1 MLKSK
6 NLMMRFYQ
14 LFFVF
19 FIVFF
24 SACSSSDLNRI
35 LQSTGVQGLLTQQEV
50 SSGLKEALIQGIS
63 KGADKAAQTDGFFK
77 NDLIRI
83 LLPEDARRVES
94 TLRQMGLGSEV
105 DRALL
110 AINRGAEKA
119 AIEAKPIFVNAI
131 RQLTI
136 HDAFNILRG
145 DQDAATK
152 YLRRTTEGQLIS
164 LFQPKIQG
172 SLNQVGATKYYGD
185 IANAYNA
192 IPLTNRKIDPDLNAY
207 VTERAIDGLFLLIAE
222 EEKNIREN
230 PMERT
235 SALMRRVFAAQD

>member
-1 MLKSK
+1 MLNSK
-6 NLMMRFYQ
+6 NLIMRFYK
-14 LFFVF
+14 LFIVF

-35 LQSTGVQGLLTQQEV
+35 LQSTGVQGTLTQQEV

-63 KGADKAAQTDGFFK
+63 KGSDKAAQTDGFFK

-119 AIEAKPIFVNAI
+119 AIEAKPIFINAI

-136 HDAFNILRG
+136 QDAFNILKG

-164 LFQPKIQG
+164 LFQPKIQE

-185 IANAYNA
+185 IASTYNA

-235 SALMRRVFAAQD
+235 SALMKRVFAAQD

>member
-1 MLKSK
+1 
-6 NLMMRFYQ
+6 MRFYP
-14 LFFVF
+14 FFFF

-24 SACSSSDLNRI
+24 SACSSADLNRI
-35 LQSTGVQGLLTQQEV
+35 LQSTGTQGPLTQQEV

-136 HDAFNILRG
+136 QDAFNILKG

-164 LFQPKIQG
+164 LFQPRIQE

-192 IPLTNRKIDPDLNAY
+192 IPLSNRKIDPNLNAY

-235 SALMRRVFAAQD
+235 SVLMRRVFAAQD

>member
-1 MLKSK
+1 MLNSK
-6 NLMMRFYQ
+6 MLMMRFSNL
-14 LFFVF
+14 LFLMALVF
-19 FIVFF
+19 LN
-24 SACSSSDLNRI
+24 ACSSADLNKI
-35 LQSTGVQGLLTQQEV
+35 LQSTGSQGPLTQQEV

-63 KGADKAAQTDGFFK
+63 KGADQASKTDGFFK

-94 TLRQMGLGSEV
+94 TLKQMGLGSEV

-119 AIEAKPIFVNAI
+119 AVEAKPIFINAI

-136 HDAFNILRG
+136 QDAFNILKG
-145 DQDAATK
+145 DPDAATQ
-152 YLRRTTEGQLIS
+152 YLRKTTESQLKT
-164 LFQPKIQG
+164 LFQPNIQE

-192 IPLTNRKIDPDLNAY
+192 IPLTNRKIDPDLNTY
-207 VTERAIDGLFLLIAE
+207 VTEKAIDGLFLLIAQ

-230 PMERT
+230 PLERT

>member
-1 MLKSK
+1 
-6 NLMMRFYQ
+6 MMHLSQ
-14 LFFVF
+14 LPF
-19 FIVFF
+19 FIIFLF
-24 SACSSSDLNRI
+24 LCACSSADLNKI
-35 LQSTGVQGLLTQQEV
+35 LQSAGSQGPLTQQEV

-63 KGADKAAQTDGFFK
+63 RGADQAAQTDGFFK

-94 TLRQMGLGSEV
+94 SLRQMGLGSEV

-119 AIEAKPIFVNAI
+119 AVEAKPIFINAI

-136 HDAFNILRG
+136 QDAFNILKG
-145 DQDAATK
+145 DPDAATQ
-152 YLRRTTEGQLIS
+152 YLRRTTESQLIT
-164 LFQPKIQG
+164 LFQPNIQE

-207 VTERAIDGLFLLIAE
+207 VTEKAIDGLFILIAQ

-230 PMERT
+230 PLERT
-235 SALMRRVFAAQD
+235 SALMRKVFSAQD